1 MYVKKAVLTLLIS
14 ALMIGMSWGQNKLRL
29 FKSNNEMMGY
39 RNHLGEVVIAP
50 QFSKARPF
58 NEGLAAVQKNGQWG
72 FINQQGTYIV
82 KPLYQDASSFRGGFA
97 KIWYDKRWGMVNK
110 QGKVTIPV
118 KYDKLSHIF
127 GRGNVPTHMAKAKQN
142 EMFGVLDKNTGK
154 RLTPFQYQYIAT
166 RLIEE
171 RLTVQDK
178 AGKYGFLNKNGQQ
191 VVACQYDQVKSF
203 SKGKALVEQN
213 GKRFFISPS
222 GEFLRAYDAR
232 KDAPVYLIVQEPPTP
247 KGGKAQMEAYIE
259 KNLQYPAQAKAKNI
273 KGKVILRFVVEQ
285 DGQLSNI
292 KVVKGL
298 GNGCNEEAI
307 RLLKASSP
315 WNPGKQRGK
324 TVRVRQTFLV
334 RFK

>member
-1 MYVKKAVLTLLIS
+1 MYVKKAVIALLVSTLMTS
-14 ALMIGMSWGQNKLRL
+14 VCWGQNSLKL
-29 FKSNNEMMGY
+29 FKSKNGMMGY
-39 RNHLGEVVIAP
+39 RSHLGEVAIPP

-58 NEGLAAVQKNGQWG
+58 AEGLAAVQKNGQWG
-72 FINQQGTYIV
+72 FINQQGTYVI

-97 KIWYDKRWGMVNK
+97 KIWYDKHWGMVNK
-110 QGKVTIPV
+110 QGKVTIQV
-118 KYDKLSHIF
+118 KYTKLNHIF

-142 EMFGVLDKNTGK
+142 GMFGVLDKNTGK

-191 VVACQYDQVKSF
+191 VVACEYDRVKNF
-203 SKGKALVEQN
+203 SKGKALVYQN
-213 GKRFFISPS
+213 GKRFFITPS
-222 GEFLRAYDAR
+222 GEFLRAYDVQ
-232 KDAPVYLIVQEPPTP
+232 KDAPVYLIVQQPPTP
-247 KGGKAQMEAYIE
+247 KGGKAQMETYIE

-285 DGQLSNI
+285 NGQLSNI

-298 GNGCNEEAI
+298 GNGCDKEAI

-324 TVRVRQTFLV
+324 VVRVRQTFLV
-334 RFK
+334 SFK

>member
-1 MYVKKAVLTLLIS
+1 MYVTRAVVILLVGILT
-14 ALMIGMSWGQNKLRL
+14 MSVGWGQSSLRL
-29 FKSNNEMMGY
+29 FKSKNGMMGY
-39 RNHLGEVVIAP
+39 RNHLGEVAISP

-58 NEGLAAVQKNGQWG
+58 TEGLAAVQKNGQWG
-72 FINQQGTYIV
+72 FINKQGNYII

-97 KIWYDKRWGMVNK
+97 KVWYDKLWGMVNA

-118 KYDKLSHIF
+118 KYTKLNHIF
-127 GRGNVPTHMAKAKQN
+127 GRGNVPTHMARAKQN
-142 EMFGVLDKNTGK
+142 GAFGVLDKNTGK
-154 RLTPFQYQYIAT
+154 RLSPFQYQYIAT

-222 GEFLRAYDAR
+222 GEFLRVYDAR
-232 KDAPVYLIVQEPPTP
+232 KDAPVYLIVQQPPTP

-259 KNLQYPAQAKAKNI
+259 KNLQYPAQAKANNI

-315 WNPGKQRGK
+315 WNAGKQRGK
-324 TVRVRQTFLV
+324 AVRVRQTFLV